1 MKKGKTLLLF
11 AAAVVAA
18 LGLGITANAANDS
31 LLASIPAYSGQAYVT
46 VNGNQPFFADSELT
60 TEAFENYSALDVK
73 GRCGVAYAN
82 VCKELMPTESR
93 GEIGMVKP
101 SGWHTVKYPGVIED
115 LYLYNRCH
123 LIGYQLA
130 GENANPQNLITGTRY
145 LNTVG
150 MLPFENQVADYV
162 NRTGH
167 HVLYRVTPLFRG
179 DNLVADGV
187 LMEARSVEDNKIKF
201 NVFCYNVQP
210 HISINYAT
218 GDSALDGTASGENAQ
233 TTVSEPPATNAETAA
248 PAPATGTA
256 IPAAPDGQVTYV
268 LNTNTHKFHVPSCSS
283 VGDIKPGNRQDVS
296 WTHDECISHGYV
308 GCKRCNP

>member
-11 AAAVVAA
+11 AVAVVTA
-18 LGLGITANAANDS
+18 LGLCITANAANDS
-31 LLASIPAYSGQAYVT
+31 LLASIPAYSGQAYVA
-46 VNGNQPFFADSELT
+46 VNGNQPFFAESELT
-60 TEAFENYSALDVK
+60 TEAFENYSALDAA

-82 VCKELMPTESR
+82 ICKELMPTAPR

-101 SGWHTVKYPGVIED
+101 SGWHTVKYPEVIED

-145 LNTVG
+145 LNTIG

-167 HVLYRVTPLFRG
+167 HVLYRVTPLFKG

-187 LMEARSVEDNKIKF
+187 LMEARSVEDNKLKF

-218 GDSALDGTASGENAQ
+218 GDSALDSTASGENVQAA
-233 TTVSEPPATNAETAA
+233 VSEQSTANAETV
-248 PAPATGTA
+248 APATGTA
-256 IPAAPDGQVTYV
+256 IPTGPDGQVTYI
-268 LNTNTHKFHVPSCSS
+268 LNKNTKKFHVPSCSS

-296 WTHDECISHGYV
+296 WTRDECISHGYV